1 MFRDQFLILYF
12 HSLSSQCE
20 NTLYAYIFQSFSFTG
35 KLAINFFRVGLQNFS
50 LIKKFKVFINY
61 CLGPILFVWL
71 SISIYRHIVIHDNWQ
86 QSWAG
91 IKASVTGS
99 EGWKFFIV
107 VLLMFVNW
115 GIESLKWKVLIKHIQ
130 PISYLR
136 AFKAV
141 LSGLSV
147 SVAMNTPNGVGEY
160 FGRILYVREGNRL
173 RAIALTFVGNISQL
187 IITVSFGWMGLIFL
201 RYNLENLPQLDVGL
215 PIKWIRV
222 LLLGSLAGVFILLFV
237 YFKISWF
244 IRLLERIPFV
254 SKYAFFIQKLEEF
267 EWRELLKVLLMSMLR
282 YSVFIAQ
289 YVLLLQVFDVQITLL
304 QSCWLTMVMFLA
316 LAIVPTI
323 ALAELGLRGQ
333 LSIHLFGLFSNNT
346 LGIVLTATGIWLIN
360 LIVPALAGSL
370 FILGIKLF
378 RSKT

>member
-1 MFRDQFLILYF
+1 LRV
-12 HSLSSQCE
+12 
-20 NTLYAYIFQSFSFTG
+20 
-35 KLAINFFRVGLQNFS
+35 NFFSCRFAKFFS
-50 LIKKFKVFINY
+50 IKKLKIFINY
-61 CLGPILFVWL
+61 FLGPVLFIWL
-71 SISIYRHIVIHDNWQ
+71 SISIYRHVIKHANWQ

-91 IKASVTGS
+91 IKASVTDS
-99 EGWKFFIV
+99 EGWKFIIV

-115 GIESLKWKVLIKHIQ
+115 GIEALKWKVLIKHIQ
-130 PISYLR
+130 PISYVR

-141 LSGLSV
+141 LSGLSI

-160 FGRILYVREGNRL
+160 FGRILYVKEGNRL

-187 IITVSFGWMGLIFL
+187 IITVLFGWAGLIFL
-201 RYNLENLPQLDVGL
+201 GYNLETIPKLDVGL
-215 PIKWIRV
+215 PLNWIRII
-222 LLLGSLAGVFILLFV
+222 LIGSLAGVFVLLFL
-237 YFKISWF
+237 YFRLSWF
-244 IRLLERIPFV
+244 IKLLEKLPFV
-254 SKYAFFIQKLEEF
+254 SKYTFFIQKLEEF
-267 EWRELLKVLLMSMLR
+267 EWKELLKVLLMSLLR

-360 LIVPALAGSL
+360 LVVPALAGSL

-378 RSKT
+378 RSKAA